1 MPLKL
6 DMGKLISIVSN
17 SHKQSEKVALEVQ
30 RILKNNH
37 SKVALVRLSIGK
49 APDFTKSPYI
59 SSLYDMNVRY
69 DHLITIEKKLKDNEF
84 VIVLGYIADTA
95 VRDIEKL
102 NSPHDIQ
109 AYYSWLNNL
118 EANTYS
124 IIPADATYLVSDYPQ
139 DTLHELAKLEKN
151 KYFLVQ
157 SKNSASKIVKH
168 INNLK
173 NTNNK
178 LATHTLFDVICLIS
192 TGSNVEYKFI
202 ESEVKDLGLQELLSA
217 NKLISKKL
225 KRKNSY
231 IETIT
236 KPLGSP
242 VNIINSSKVF
252 TQHTKGMTN
261 IFETLI
267 NKYQTYS
274 EDNFQISSNPKNEI
288 ELSQFIAENY
298 GMMNNDIL
306 KYTERMR
313 IIENWTMQPNKII
326 LQNYFS
332 VEIKTVLSFY
342 DLLLLNKLFN
352 PIIIWQPISPVNG
365 YVDCSAPDS
374 IESIAQEVFDT
385 ATVLSATATKSPE
398 QYLLLGHKVSVNII
412 LKWKDIDT
420 LYESSVINGSE
431 LFESLRTSIRNYFE
445 EKFPIYTTTITN
457 LK

>member
-139 DTLHELAKLEKN
+139 DTLHELAKMEKI
-151 KYFLVQ
+151 KYILIQ

-168 INNLK
+168 IN
-173 NTNNK
+173 
-178 LATHTLFDVICLIS
+178 S
-192 TGSNVEYKFI
+192 
-202 ESEVKDLGLQELLSA
+202 Q
-217 NKLISKKL
+217 
-225 KRKNSY
+225 SY
-231 IETIT
+231 
-236 KPLGSP
+236 
-242 VNIINSSKVF
+242 
-252 TQHTKGMTN
+252 
-261 IFETLI
+261 
-267 NKYQTYS
+267 
-274 EDNFQISSNPKNEI
+274 D
-288 ELSQFIAENY
+288 
-298 GMMNNDIL
+298 
-306 KYTERMR
+306 
-313 IIENWTMQPNKII
+313 
-326 LQNYFS
+326 
-332 VEIKTVLSFY
+332 
-342 DLLLLNKLFN
+342 
-352 PIIIWQPISPVNG
+352 
-365 YVDCSAPDS
+365 YV
-374 IESIAQEVFDT
+374 
-385 ATVLSATATKSPE
+385 
-398 QYLLLGHKVSVNII
+398 
-412 LKWKDIDT
+412 
-420 LYESSVINGSE
+420 
-431 LFESLRTSIRNYFE
+431 
-445 EKFPIYTTTITN
+445 
-457 LK
+457 